1 MAEEKTRI
9 DKVREY
15 LYEAEEPV
23 RPKTIA
29 EAIGESSLN
38 VGKDLHRLKE
48 QGQAE
53 SEGDGLWKMTDEGKE
68 ALEGGG
74 GREKGK
80 GEKGREISETVPS
93 QSDLLLV
100 VPLRVG
106 GVDVQLPGRGRNT
119 SGNTYSKSGAT
130 NKGGVE
136 WLKYNYS

>member
-9 DKVREY
+9 DKVGEY

-29 EAIGESSLN
+29 QAIGETSLN
-38 VGKDLHRLKE
+38 VGKGLHKLKE

-80 GEKGREISETVPS
+80 GEKEREISEMAPS
-93 QSDLLLV
+93 HAF
-100 VPLRVG
+100 PLTSIKDKVG
-106 GVDVQLPGRGRNT
+106 N
-119 SGNTYSKSGAT
+119 SGKQ
-130 NKGGVE
+130 E
-136 WLKYNYS
+136 